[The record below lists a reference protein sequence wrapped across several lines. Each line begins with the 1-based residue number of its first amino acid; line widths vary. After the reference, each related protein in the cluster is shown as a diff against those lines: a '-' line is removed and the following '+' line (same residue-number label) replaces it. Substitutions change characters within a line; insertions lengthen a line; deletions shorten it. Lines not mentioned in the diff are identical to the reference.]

1 MRTIVK
7 TFLLGKVIFLLII
20 LSINVVKA
28 QNSLYF
34 NQFKPVFGRVVNSE
48 ISVATTFTANAKIY
62 IGDTVTIDSLSYSLP
77 TGFTLSSTTN
87 IIGSHYPSDSLT
99 FSISIQNNDYSNL
112 SFYPCEFTCKVNYT
126 LCPSGF
132 AIPKA

>member
-62 IGDTVTIDSLSYSLP
+62 SR
-77 TGFTLSSTTN
+77 
-87 IIGSHYPSDSLT
+87 
-99 FSISIQNNDYSNL
+99 
-112 SFYPCEFTCKVNYT
+112 
-126 LCPSGF
+126 
-132 AIPKA
+132 